1 MGEIVAMA
9 VPLGVILVSLGRMI
23 VASASGRIMRLDLLR
38 GPRAGMMRLAA
49 HALMK
54 YPWKGVG

>member
-1 MGEIVAMA
+1 MSGIVSGVPVSVIVAVSA
-9 VPLGVILVSLGRMI
+9 VPAMPVI
-23 VASASGRIMRLDLLR
+23 VARAGGRIMRLGLAC

-54 YPWKGVG
+54 CP